1 MGGIMTLAPGTKLRE
16 FEILA
21 LLGAGAMGVVYRAR
35 DTRLNREV
43 AIKVLPELVARP
55 DRMSLFEQEAKAVA
69 ALNHPNILS
78 VYQMGTYLGVP
89 YLVSELLEGKT
100 LAETLRSGPLGPRK
114 AIDYGVHIARGLA
127 AAHDKGIVHRDL
139 KPDNLFLCKDGRA
152 KILDFG
158 VAIMLHPQTPE
169 EDVVTMTLAETT
181 AGTPGYMS
189 PEQVRGLATDQRSD
203 IFSLGV
209 VLYEMVTGKRGFKR
223 ATSADTMSAI
233 LHEEP
238 EPIAQVVPGVA
249 PGLERV
255 ISHCLEKVLEQR
267 FQSASDLAFALEA
280 LSDPSVAALGGA
292 PHDGKRSRRAVLFAV
307 AAGVLLAAGVLAY
320 FLMRPAPAPTV
331 SNYVQLTHDGQP
343 KSLIGTDGA
352 RLYMAVSDGNTS
364 SGASAGIAQMALSG
378 GELQKL
384 SILPAPG
391 MVPVNLAP
399 DGSAFLV
406 IDGQGSPP
414 RGPLFSIPVL
424 GGSPRRLGDTAGE
437 TAAWSPNG
445 KMLVYSDLSSLF
457 VAKAD
462 GTESSKV
469 LNASGDIKNVSWSG
483 DSSRLQFDVT
493 ESVGTRD
500 HQLLWEAS
508 ANGTGLHRMTPGWH
522 DSDDECCGKWTVDGE
537 YFVFQSG
544 GQIWA
549 LPRSGVLFHSQL
561 EPIPL
566 TSSPLSLSSPLPSK
580 DGTKLFVVGQ
590 SYRGELTQYDAKS
603 RQFSPFLGG
612 ISSEFVAFSRDGQW
626 VAYVSYPEGT
636 LWRSKLD
643 GSSRQQLTYPP
654 MYPVLPHWS
663 PDGKK
668 ILFFEFAVSPEKPAR
683 IYEVAAEGGSPH
695 QLLPNDGRQQLDP
708 NWSPDGSKIVF
719 GSQSNDPSSTIRILD
734 LASHQISTLPGSEG
748 LFSPRWSPDG
758 RYLAAFSGDSTRI
771 LVFHFDT
778 GKWIELAQGNFGW
791 LNLSHDGEYAYL
803 LDSKNQNAVVRIR
816 ISNQKAEQVIDL
828 KNFATAGRYGG
839 SVALAPD
846 DSVLLL
852 RNTGSQEVYSLDWAK
867 H

>member
-21 LLGAGAMGVVYRAR
+21 LLGAGAMGIVYRAR
-35 DTRLNREV
+35 DTRLSREV
-43 AIKVLPELVARP
+43 AIKVLPELVAKP
-55 DRMSLFEQEAKAVA
+55 DRMALFEQEAKAVA

-89 YLVSELLEGKT
+89 YLVSELLDGRT
-100 LAETLRSGPLGPRK
+100 LAETLRNGPMGPRK

-127 AAHDKGIVHRDL
+127 AAHEKGIVHRDL

-158 VAIMLHPQTPE
+158 VAIMLHPQMPE
-169 EDVVTMTLAETT
+169 ADVVTVTLAETT

-189 PEQVRGLATDQRSD
+189 PEQVRGLTTDQRSD

-233 LHEEP
+233 LREEP
-238 EPIAQVVPGVA
+238 EPISQIVPGVP

-255 ISHCLEKVLEQR
+255 ISHCLEKMPEQR

-280 LSDPSVAALGGA
+280 LSDPAVAALGSASPG
-292 PHDGKRSRRAVLFAV
+292 GERTRRLLWAVTAAVL
-307 AAGVLLAAGVLAY
+307 LTAGVLAW
-320 FLMRPAPAPTV
+320 FLMRPAPVPTV

-343 KSLIGTDGA
+343 KSLIGSDGA
-352 RLYMAVSDGNTS
+352 RLYMAVSESNTG
-364 SGASAGIAQMALSG
+364 SGTSAGIAQMAVSG

-384 SILPAPG
+384 SILPNAG

-399 DGSAFLV
+399 DGLAFLV

-414 RGPLFSIPVL
+414 RGPLFAIPVL

-462 GTESSKV
+462 GMESRKL
-469 LNASGDIKNVSWSG
+469 LNAGGDIKNVSWSA
-483 DSSRLQFDVT
+483 DSNRLQFDVT
-493 ESVGTRD
+493 ESVGSRD

-508 ANGTGLHRMTPGWH
+508 ANGSRLHRMTPGWH
-522 DSDDECCGKWTVDGE
+522 ESDDECCGKWTADGK

-549 LPRSGVLFHSQL
+549 LPRSHALFHSEP
-561 EPIPL
+561 EPIAL

-580 DGTKLFVVGQ
+580 DGRKLFVVGQ
-590 SYRGELTQYDAKS
+590 SYRGELTRYDAKS
-603 RQFSPFLGG
+603 SQFAPFLGG
-612 ISSEFVAFSRDGQW
+612 ASGEFVAFSSDRQW

-654 MYPVLPHWS
+654 MYPVLPRWS

-683 IYEVAAEGGSPH
+683 IYEIAVEGGSPH
-695 QLLPNDGRQQLDP
+695 LLMPSDGRQQLDP

-719 GSQSNDPSSTIRILD
+719 GSESNDPSSTIRILD
-734 LASHQISTLPGSEG
+734 LANQQVSTIPGSEG

-758 RYLAAFSGDSTRI
+758 RYVAAFLGDSTRI
-771 LVFHFDT
+771 LLFHFDT
-778 GKWIELAQGNFGW
+778 GKWTELAQGNYGW
-791 LNLSHDGEYAYL
+791 LNLSHDGNYVYTLE
-803 LDSKNQNAVVRIR
+803 SKSNAVVRIR
-816 ISNQKAEQVIDL
+816 ISDHKAEPVLDL
-828 KNFATAGRYGG
+828 KNFSTAGRYGG
-839 SVALAPD
+839 SVALTPD

-852 RNTGSQEVYSLDWAK
+852 RNTGSQEVYSVDWEK

>member
-1 MGGIMTLAPGTKLRE
+1 MGGIMTLAPGTMLRE
-16 FEILA
+16 FEVLA

-43 AIKVLPELVARP
+43 AIKVLPELVAKP
-55 DRMSLFEQEAKAVA
+55 DRLSLFEQEAQAVA

-100 LAETLRSGPLGPRK
+100 LAETLRSGPLAPRK

-139 KPDNLFLCKDGRA
+139 KPDNIFLCKDGRA

-158 VAIMLHPQTPE
+158 VAIMLHPQTPDA
-169 EDVVTMTLAETT
+169 DVVTMTLPETT

-189 PEQVRGLATDQRSD
+189 PEQVRGLTTDQRSD

-238 EPIAQVVPGVA
+238 EPISQLVPGVS

-255 ISHCLEKVLEQR
+255 ISHCLEKTPEQR

-280 LSDPSVAALGGA
+280 LSDPAVAALGGA
-292 PHDGKRSRRAVLFAV
+292 PHGGKRKRRGALFAV
-307 AAGVLLAAGVLAY
+307 AAAVLLVAGVLAY
-320 FLMRPAPAPTV
+320 FLMRPAPTPTV
-331 SNYVQLTHDGQP
+331 SSYVQLTHDGQP
-343 KSLIGTDGA
+343 KSLMGTDGA
-352 RLYMAVSDGNTS
+352 RLYMTLGEGNTGS
-364 SGASAGIAQMALSG
+364 ITSAGIAQMAVSG

-384 SILPAPG
+384 SILPNPG
-391 MVPVNLAP
+391 TVPVNLSP
-399 DGSAFLV
+399 DGSAFL
-406 IDGQGSPP
+406 IIEGRGSPP

-424 GGSPRRLGDTAGE
+424 GGSPRRLGETAGE
-437 TAAWSPNG
+437 TAAWAPNG
-445 KMLVYSDLSSLF
+445 RMLVYSDLSSLF

-462 GTESSKV
+462 GTEARRV
-469 LNASGDIKNVSWSG
+469 LNAGGDIKNVSWSP

-493 ESVGTRD
+493 EGVGSRD

-508 ANGTGLHRMTPGWH
+508 ASGTGLHRMTPGWH
-522 DSDDECCGKWTVDGE
+522 DSDDECCGKWTADGE
-537 YFVFQSG
+537 YFVFQSS

-549 LPRSGVLFHSQL
+549 LPRPGRLFHSRPAPL
-561 EPIPL
+561 PL
-566 TSSPLSLSSPLPSK
+566 TSSPLSLSSPLPAK
-580 DGTKLFVVGQ
+580 DDRKLFVVGQ
-590 SYRGELTQYDAKS
+590 SYRGESTRYDLKSSRLT
-603 RQFSPFLGG
+603 PFLGG
-612 ISSEFVAFSRDGQW
+612 ISAEFLTFSRDGQW

-636 LWRSKLD
+636 LWRSRLD

-654 MYPVLPHWS
+654 MYPVLPRWS

-668 ILFFEFAVSPEKPAR
+668 ILFFEFAVSPQKPAR
-683 IYEVAAEGGSPH
+683 IYEINAEGGSPH
-695 QLLPNDGRQQLDP
+695 LLMENDGRQQLDP
-708 NWSPDGSKIVF
+708 NWSPDGSRIVL
-719 GSQSNDPSSTIRILD
+719 GSQSNDPASTIRILD
-734 LASHQISTLPGSEG
+734 LASQQVSTLPGSEG
-748 LFSPRWSPDG
+748 LYSPRWSPDG
-758 RYLAAFSGDSTRI
+758 RYVAAFSGDSTRI
-771 LVFHFDT
+771 LLFHLDT

-791 LNLSHDGEYAYL
+791 LNLSHDGEYVYT
-803 LDSKNQNAVVRIR
+803 LDNKQNAVVRIR
-816 ISNQKAEQVIDL
+816 ISDKKEEQVLDL

-839 SVALAPD
+839 AVALTPD
-846 DSVLLL
+846 DAVLLL
-852 RNTGSQEVYSLDWAK
+852 RNTGSQDVYSVEWQK
-867 H
+867 R